1 MRNAYGVLN
10 NREKIYFIFFKS
22 VCGLIIFGTV
32 IWNLSELLQISVIN
46 DEFGYWGIAAY
57 FSGYDW
63 TGLSGTSP
71 YYGYGVGMIYFLLFK
86 IFKDS
91 VMMYKAAIVLNA
103 VMLVTAFY
111 ISLVCAKKLFP
122 HASEYLRILFC
133 FFISFYPN
141 TLVQSQYAWTET
153 ILYIWFW
160 GMFLLVILIGE
171 SASYQKMLFFAL
183 GLVYGLMVHQRTLGI
198 FCAGILVIFI
208 LMILGKCNKKQFFFF
223 MITIILGFLV
233 YLSIKKYLND
243 NFWKTISYEMASRNN
258 FSGQLSIIQR
268 IFTPEGIKDFVLGV
282 FGKSFYLIIST
293 VCIILPFLFYSFNL
307 GIRFIK
313 KYVLNKNE
321 SIPDSIWAT
330 LFLLLGFGATFLI
343 SAISMFYIG
352 TRADNYFYGRYT
364 EFLIGPILMVGIFI
378 LYQTKEKWTL
388 FGISIGIITIIS
400 YVVNYVLN
408 TNEFTK
414 FYITNCAGIGNY
426 FSDLSYIDNATYA
439 LLIKVIII
447 FFIVIVLFND
457 WKYKK
462 CAYFLSGCI
471 IVLGMWYPAI
481 EYNNQNTYLLQEKF
495 SENTKDVAET
505 IRANISN
512 DKKIYYVVDDSTQE
526 SFETDAY
533 ERNIKYIQF
542 YLFDRKIEIKNY
554 TELTDEKVVYIVRRK
569 SVISEEMK
577 IKFDLI
583 YENEL
588 YYVLK

>member
-10 NREKIYFIFFKS
+10 NREKIYSIFFKS

-103 VMLVTAFY
+103 VMLITAFY

-122 HASEYLRILFC
+122 HVSEYLRILFC

-198 FCAGILVIFI
+198 FCVGILVIFI

-233 YLSIKKYLND
+233 YLSIKNYLND

-282 FGKSFYLIIST
+282 FGKSFYL
-293 VCIILPFLFYSFNL
+293 
-307 GIRFIK
+307 
-313 KYVLNKNE
+313 
-321 SIPDSIWAT
+321 
-330 LFLLLGFGATFLI
+330 
-343 SAISMFYIG
+343 
-352 TRADNYFYGRYT
+352 
-364 EFLIGPILMVGIFI
+364 
-378 LYQTKEKWTL
+378 
-388 FGISIGIITIIS
+388 
-400 YVVNYVLN
+400 
-408 TNEFTK
+408 
-414 FYITNCAGIGNY
+414 
-426 FSDLSYIDNATYA
+426 LS
-439 LLIKVIII
+439 
-447 FFIVIVLFND
+447 
-457 WKYKK
+457 
-462 CAYFLSGCI
+462 
-471 IVLGMWYPAI
+471 
-481 EYNNQNTYLLQEKF
+481 
-495 SENTKDVAET
+495 
-505 IRANISN
+505 R
-512 DKKIYYVVDDSTQE
+512 
-526 SFETDAY
+526 
-533 ERNIKYIQF
+533 QF
-542 YLFDRKIEIKNY
+542 
-554 TELTDEKVVYIVRRK
+554 V
-569 SVISEEMK
+569 
-577 IKFDLI
+577 
-583 YENEL
+583 
-588 YYVLK
+588 